1 MHLTIVV
8 ENNTYRITIPE
19 DVTLDGESFFAKMD
33 DDMSKGRQMD
43 RQWVESPTT
52 LQRCQI
58 AASRIADA
66 IESKNETL
74 ASLMAGYIV
83 SRMPAVKEVHVDT
96 EGEMSETQFM

>member
-8 ENNTYRITIPE
+8 ENNTYLINIPE
-19 DVTLDGESFFAKMD
+19 DVTQDGESFFTKMD

-83 SRMPAVKEVHVDT
+83 SRMPSVKEVHVDT